1 MVSDALTPYC
11 AKYFGKFKK
20 NIWSAP
26 PIQSTGNVW
35 KTKIAAQETIR
46 KVYIEKD

>member
-1 MVSDALTPYC
+1 MRSLPTVLSILENLRKTYEVP
-11 AKYFGKFKK
+11 
-20 NIWSAP
+20 P